1 MNILSFE
8 QKQQSINEQLQN
20 KAEQLDLP
28 EQLKLAVIYALNAGG
43 KRLRPILM
51 LAAYN
56 AFSENEERVSDVV
69 VALELIH
76 TYSLIHDDLPAMDND
91 DFRRG
96 QPTIHKQYDEAT
108 AILVGDGLLTLA
120 FQVISSSADLEAEEK
135 VFTITELSKAS
146 GLEGM
151 IAGQYLDLKGEG
163 EQLTVDEL
171 SMIHRRKTGEL
182 IRGAVKI
189 GAYLGGATPP
199 QIEALDE
206 YASYLGLIFQ
216 VQDDI
221 LDVTGDENKI
231 GKPVGSDVSLDKSTY
246 PKLLGIDGAIE
257 KRDDYMERAQK
268 ALREARVE
276 NTQLM
281 DIIELFGKRS
291 Y

>member
-20 KAEQLDLP
+20 KAEQLNLP
-28 EQLKLAVIYALNAGG
+28 EQLKSAVLYALNAGG

-56 AFSENEERVSDVV
+56 AFSEDEERVSDVV
-69 VALELIH
+69 IALELIH
-76 TYSLIHDDLPAMDND
+76 TYSLIHDDLPAMDDD

-120 FQVISSSADLEAEEK
+120 FQVVSSSAKLEAEEK
-135 VFTITELSKAS
+135 VFTLAELSKAS

-163 EQLTVDEL
+163 EHLTVEEL
-171 SMIHRRKTGEL
+171 SMIHRHKTGEL

-221 LDVTGDENKI
+221 LDVTGDEEEI

-257 KRDDYMERAQK
+257 KRDDYMKRAQK